1 MNVNTPAYQRPIEAP
16 LAPQQA
22 GPIRNVRSSN
32 EGDRVDQARKR
43 FLDEGEEQFRS
54 GHLSAKGHALVKAAV
69 NPGKAGAPGVQVST
83 FAVNGFQS
91 PDMLMI
97 KRVPPLAEGPN
108 FVVYMPEDEF
118 TSFHEFNTSEE
129 MTEWIKEVA
138 RDPTERSRFAQ
149 HFANTRSPEQQG
161 RVEQSLAEFADDK
174 PNVVVGRFAIV
185 KGDIFERLDKDVIPF
200 EGLRE
205 WQYVGVG
212 PTGNPIFQ
220 GRRPDRTL
228 VLYSFDAYG
237 NLLGSSGKDE
247 FYFVQNGLNENN
259 ALVPM
264 TRNQFLRKVVSTTL
278 DNSGAN
284 DLRGILDEF
293 VKQLRNPGHG
303 LGAAL
308 IALGVPEDIA
318 HSIEKIVKNPIKG
331 TLLELNHDNRL
342 GKIFGLDK
350 EAMDNHLEI
359 IGGQIQSNIPYYGKW
374 RDGMDTGADVIEG
387 VAGPYEEPTTEVTT

>member
-1 MNVNTPAYQRPIEAP
+1 MNVNTPTYQRPIETP
-16 LAPQQA
+16 PAPQQA

-54 GHLSAKGHALVKAAV
+54 GDLSAEGHALVKAAV

-83 FAVNGFQS
+83 FAVNGIQS
-91 PDMLMI
+91 PDMVMI
-97 KRVPPLAEGPN
+97 KRVPPVDEGPN

-118 TSFHEFNTSEE
+118 TSFHEFSTSEE
-129 MTEWIKEVA
+129 MTEWIKAVA
-138 RDPTERSRFAQ
+138 SNPTERSRFAQ
-149 HFANTRSPEQQG
+149 HFADTRSPEQQG

-174 PNVVVGRFAIV
+174 PNVVVGRFAIA

-205 WQYVGVG
+205 WKYVGVG
-212 PTGNPIFQ
+212 PNGGPVFQ
-220 GRRPDRTL
+220 GRTPERTL

-264 TRNQFLRKVVSTTL
+264 TRNQFLRKTVSTAL

-284 DLRGILDEF
+284 DLRGLLDEF
-293 VKQLRNPGHG
+293 IKQLRNPGHG
-303 LGAAL
+303 LGTAL
-308 IALGVPEDIA
+308 KELGVPEDIA
-318 HSIEKIVKNPIKG
+318 NSIEEILKNPVTG

-342 GKIFGLDK
+342 GELFGVDRETMDKHLENIGGHIQSYIPHVAKVREGLDT
-350 EAMDNHLEI
+350 A
-359 IGGQIQSNIPYYGKW
+359 
-374 RDGMDTGADVIEG
+374 ADITESM
-387 VAGPYEEPTTEVTT
+387 AGTYEEPTPEVKT